1 MRLTTKGRYAVT
13 AMMDLAIHQNG
24 SPVTLND
31 IAEHQELS
39 LSYLEQLFARLRK
52 SKLVQGIR
60 GPRGGYQL
68 AKAPSEITIAEIIT
82 AVDESVDVTQ
92 CRGRENCND
101 GEQCLTHELW
111 SHLSNQMYQ
120 FLDSITLAEVVAWP
134 CVQAVAARQDAKFAR
149 KHFDGTQATVSLDSL
164 TIN

>member
-24 SPVTLND
+24 SPVTLTD

-39 LSYLEQLFARLRK
+39 LSYLEQLFSRLRK
-52 SKLVQGIR
+52 AKLVKGLR
-60 GPRGGYQL
+60 GPKGGYQL
-68 AKAPSEITIAEIIT
+68 ARTASEITIAEIIM
-82 AVDESVDVTQ
+82 AVDESVDITQ
-92 CRGRENCND
+92 CRGRENCNE

-111 SHLSNQMYQ
+111 SHLSQQVYQ
-120 FLDSITLAEVVAWP
+120 FLDGMTLAEVVKWP
-134 CVQAVAARQDAKFAR
+134 CVQAVAARQDAKYAR
-149 KHFDGTQATVSLDSL
+149 KHFSGADATVSLDSL

>member
-13 AMMDLAIHQNG
+13 AMMDLAIHQEGN
-24 SPVTLND
+24 PVSLND
-31 IAEHQELS
+31 IAGHQELS

-60 GPRGGYQL
+60 GPKGGYQL
-68 AKAPSEITIAEIIT
+68 ARSASEITIAEIIM

-111 SHLSNQMYQ
+111 SNLSQQVYQ
-120 FLDSITLAEVVAWP
+120 FLDGMTLAEVVKWP
-134 CVQAVAARQDAKFAR
+134 CVQAVAARQDAKYAR
-149 KHFDGTQATVSLDSL
+149 KHFGGADATVSLDSL
-164 TIN
+164 VIN